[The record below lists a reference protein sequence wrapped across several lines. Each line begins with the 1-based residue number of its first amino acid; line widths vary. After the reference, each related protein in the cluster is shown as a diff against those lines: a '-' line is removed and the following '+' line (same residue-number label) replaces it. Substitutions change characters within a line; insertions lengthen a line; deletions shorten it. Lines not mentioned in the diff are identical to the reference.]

1 MGRSHSFWNILSAVL
16 GAVAAVVTALTGL
29 YLALKSDASPSASIS
44 GPPPAEST
52 DVTGTVYDRTPWL
65 GVELRQNNQAVRLR
79 SVNGSWN
86 QFEAKISRDAFELIF
101 TRRAEDPHIGIMAWH
116 DDSVFEIFK
125 DEKFLSGGRG
135 IAGAVFAVP
144 ILYLDKEGFNHY
156 DTQRLKRID
165 DDKYSILISTLGSGE
180 LQLPLAR
187 YSGPLHLVIF
197 HLPEDFEQPVTRN
210 SYELFTLQR
219 D

>member
-1 MGRSHSFWNILSAVL
+1 VL
-16 GAVAAVVTALTGL
+16 GGVAAIVTALTGL
-29 YLALKSDASPSASIS
+29 YLALKSDPSHSASIS
-44 GPPPAEST
+44 ATPSSESA
-52 DVTGTVYDRTPWL
+52 DIAGTVYDRTPWL

-79 SVNGSWN
+79 SVNDSWN
-86 QFEAKISRDAFELIF
+86 QFEAKISRDGFELIF
-101 TRRAEDPHIGIMAWH
+101 SRRAEDPQIGIMAWH
-116 DDSVFEIFK
+116 DDSVFEVFK
-125 DEKFLSGGRG
+125 DDNFCSGGRG
-135 IAGAVFAVP
+135 IAGANFAVP

-165 DDKYSILISTLGSGE
+165 EDKYSILITTLGSGE
-180 LQLPLAR
+180 VQLPLAR

-210 SYELFTLQR
+210 NYELFTLER